1 MEGNSIKSF
10 ENLCKIFEMRIKLD
24 KERNIKTP
32 SDVID
37 NYEKYAKKID
47 SIYNKEFEKE
57 IRNLI
62 SPEVTL
68 EKEETRL
75 KRLIKLLEERLD
87 KRRELEEHFYN
98 STGKY
103 IDGFQLV
110 VSEDE
115 LEEKKTRLDTITKY
129 LTTKSEIDELTTSI
143 SKLKNSLIELEKEKE
158 EYTEKNKVMEDNIYS
173 SLMTSIKNDEYFTKI
188 NEDNYN
194 IELSTVE
201 DKVRENEETLEVTL
215 DSVKSLMN
223 SGTDDDY
230 TSYIEDAEKNYYIW
244 KNREIILKI
253 YELVIAYEEDFDRI
267 IAKRNKL
274 EDLIEENNHLKN
286 KLHIEDNNELL
297 DFENLLLEQK
307 DTLNS
312 EKEVLE
318 NIVNYT
324 SRIKFKEERLEEL
337 EEIKVDTTRMIPKEQ
352 VVVVVT
358 NEGYIKK
365 VPQRSYNTAKEEET
379 TLKENDYVTGLYN
392 ITTTDTLLL
401 FTNLGNYL
409 YLPVYDIP
417 EVKWK
422 ELGKHI
428 SNIISLSP
436 EEKVINSIPVYN
448 FDEERYITSFTK
460 NGMIKRTLLNEFKV
474 QRYSKPIKMMNLKGT
489 DEVISVTDSTLSN
502 VFIATSNGYG
512 LWYDINEVPV
522 VGIKAAGVKA
532 ISLKDDYVVSGILF
546 DVACEYLTILTD
558 KGTAKR
564 MRLTELEKTSRA
576 KRGILLMKTIKS
588 NPSKIIKAYIINS
601 KNQIGIVS
609 DDYSKIVKLTEISI
623 MDRYS
628 NGSYIIKDRIIDS
641 YIVSELISKEDK
653 EEVTEEIVVEKKQIS
668 LSEIDDKL
676 SNIDSII
683 KDINE

>member
-188 NEDNYN
+188 ND
-194 IELSTVE
+194 IELSTVD

-337 EEIKVDTTRMIPKEQ
+337 EEINNSYEILTILREYGIIDTYDTEEEAEEIPEEVSEEIPEEDAPKEE
-352 VVVVVT
+352 VLEDIVNDT
-358 NEGYIKK
+358 IDPYRIKEVIDYPK
-365 VPQRSYNTAKEEET
+365 TLNIGLAKLKGESVRET
-379 TLKENDYVTGLYN
+379 VNRKLNPKPKIN
-392 ITTTDTLLL
+392 L
-401 FTNLGNYL
+401 F
-409 YLPVYDIP
+409 D
-417 EVKWK
+417 
-422 ELGKHI
+422 ELTKDMK
-428 SNIISLSP
+428 P
-436 EEKVINSIPVYN
+436 EEKVEETPSANESVKEEPKQPV
-448 FDEERYITSFTK
+448 
-460 NGMIKRTLLNEFKV
+460 
-474 QRYSKPIKMMNLKGT
+474 
-489 DEVISVTDSTLSN
+489 
-502 VFIATSNGYG
+502 
-512 LWYDINEVPV
+512 
-522 VGIKAAGVKA
+522 
-532 ISLKDDYVVSGILF
+532 
-546 DVACEYLTILTD
+546 
-558 KGTAKR
+558 
-564 MRLTELEKTSRA
+564 
-576 KRGILLMKTIKS
+576 
-588 NPSKIIKAYIINS
+588 
-601 KNQIGIVS
+601 
-609 DDYSKIVKLTEISI
+609 
-623 MDRYS
+623 
-628 NGSYIIKDRIIDS
+628 
-641 YIVSELISKEDK
+641 KEDIVP
-653 EEVTEEIVVEKKQIS
+653 ETNNITPEPIWTMPTEEIEPVKEPKEENPVWTIPVVEQVKEEPTKDE
-668 LSEIDDKL
+668 EINKINLENTNNMFWIPVSDSKL
-676 SNIDSII
+676 ETKDFPNINIPINNKNFSNT
-683 KDINE
+683 KDNFGFPDLE

>member
-158 EYTEKNKVMEDNIYS
+158 EYMEDNIYS

-188 NEDNYN
+188 NEYNYN

-337 EEIKVDTTRMIPKEQ
+337 EEINNSYEILTILREYGIIDTYDTEEEAEEIPEEVSEEMPEEDAPKEE
-352 VVVVVT
+352 VLEDIV
-358 NEGYIKK
+358 NDSIDPYRIKEVIDYPK
-365 VPQRSYNTAKEEET
+365 TLNIGLAKLKGESVRET
-379 TLKENDYVTGLYN
+379 VNRKLNPKPKIN
-392 ITTTDTLLL
+392 L
-401 FTNLGNYL
+401 F
-409 YLPVYDIP
+409 D
-417 EVKWK
+417 
-422 ELGKHI
+422 ELTKDMK
-428 SNIISLSP
+428 P
-436 EEKVINSIPVYN
+436 EEKVEETPSTNESVKEEPKQPV
-448 FDEERYITSFTK
+448 
-460 NGMIKRTLLNEFKV
+460 
-474 QRYSKPIKMMNLKGT
+474 
-489 DEVISVTDSTLSN
+489 
-502 VFIATSNGYG
+502 
-512 LWYDINEVPV
+512 
-522 VGIKAAGVKA
+522 
-532 ISLKDDYVVSGILF
+532 
-546 DVACEYLTILTD
+546 
-558 KGTAKR
+558 
-564 MRLTELEKTSRA
+564 
-576 KRGILLMKTIKS
+576 
-588 NPSKIIKAYIINS
+588 
-601 KNQIGIVS
+601 
-609 DDYSKIVKLTEISI
+609 
-623 MDRYS
+623 
-628 NGSYIIKDRIIDS
+628 
-641 YIVSELISKEDK
+641 KEDIVP
-653 EEVTEEIVVEKKQIS
+653 ETNNITPEPIWTMPTEEIEPVKEPKEENPVWTIPVVEQAK
-668 LSEIDDKL
+668 EEP
-676 SNIDSII
+676 I
-683 KDINE
+683 KDEEINKINLENTNNMFWIPVSDSKLETKDFPNINIPINNKNFSNTKDNFGFPDLE

>member
-230 TSYIEDAEKNYYIW
+230 TSYVEDAEKNYYIW

-253 YELVIAYEEDFDRI
+253 YELVITYEEDFDRI

-337 EEIKVDTTRMIPKEQ
+337 EEINNSYEILTILREYGIIDTYDTEEEAEEIPEEVSEEIPEEDAPKEE
-352 VVVVVT
+352 VLEDIVNDT
-358 NEGYIKK
+358 IDPYRIKEVIDYPK
-365 VPQRSYNTAKEEET
+365 TLNIGLAKLKGESVRET
-379 TLKENDYVTGLYN
+379 VNRKLNPKPKIN
-392 ITTTDTLLL
+392 L
-401 FTNLGNYL
+401 F
-409 YLPVYDIP
+409 D
-417 EVKWK
+417 
-422 ELGKHI
+422 ELTKDMK
-428 SNIISLSP
+428 P
-436 EEKVINSIPVYN
+436 EEKVEETPSTNESVKEEPKQPV
-448 FDEERYITSFTK
+448 
-460 NGMIKRTLLNEFKV
+460 
-474 QRYSKPIKMMNLKGT
+474 
-489 DEVISVTDSTLSN
+489 
-502 VFIATSNGYG
+502 
-512 LWYDINEVPV
+512 
-522 VGIKAAGVKA
+522 
-532 ISLKDDYVVSGILF
+532 
-546 DVACEYLTILTD
+546 
-558 KGTAKR
+558 
-564 MRLTELEKTSRA
+564 
-576 KRGILLMKTIKS
+576 
-588 NPSKIIKAYIINS
+588 
-601 KNQIGIVS
+601 
-609 DDYSKIVKLTEISI
+609 
-623 MDRYS
+623 
-628 NGSYIIKDRIIDS
+628 
-641 YIVSELISKEDK
+641 KEDIVP
-653 EEVTEEIVVEKKQIS
+653 ETNNITPEPIWTMPTEEIEPVKEPKEDE
-668 LSEIDDKL
+668 EINKINLENTNNMFWIPVSDSKL
-676 SNIDSII
+676 ETKDFPNINIPINNKNFSNT
-683 KDINE
+683 KDNFGFPDLE

>member
-337 EEIKVDTTRMIPKEQ
+337 EEINNSYEILTILREYGIIDTYDTEEEAEEIPEEVSEEIPKEDA
-352 VVVVVT
+352 
-358 NEGYIKK
+358 
-365 VPQRSYNTAKEEET
+365 PKEEVLEDIVNDTIDPYRIKEVIDYPKTLNIGLAKLKGESVRET
-379 TLKENDYVTGLYN
+379 VNRKLNPKPKIN
-392 ITTTDTLLL
+392 L
-401 FTNLGNYL
+401 F
-409 YLPVYDIP
+409 D
-417 EVKWK
+417 
-422 ELGKHI
+422 ELTKDMK
-428 SNIISLSP
+428 P
-436 EEKVINSIPVYN
+436 EEKVEETPSTNESVKEEPKQPVKEGFEKVEHEVPLQSLLDIFN
-448 FDEERYITSFTK
+448 FDDLRAFDERV
-460 NGMIKRTLLNEFKV
+460 RKV
-474 QRYSKPIKMMNLKGT
+474 AEDTNIPLK
-489 DEVISVTDSTLSN
+489 
-502 VFIATSNGYG
+502 
-512 LWYDINEVPV
+512 
-522 VGIKAAGVKA
+522 
-532 ISLKDDYVVSGILF
+532 YVVEIQI
-546 DVACEYLTILTD
+546 Y
-558 KGTAKR
+558 KR
-564 MRLTELEKTSRA
+564 C
-576 KRGILLMKTIKS
+576 
-588 NPSKIIKAYIINS
+588 N
-601 KNQIGIVS
+601 
-609 DDYSKIVKLTEISI
+609 
-623 MDRYS
+623 
-628 NGSYIIKDRIIDS
+628 
-641 YIVSELISKEDK
+641 
-653 EEVTEEIVVEKKQIS
+653 
-668 LSEIDDKL
+668 
-676 SNIDSII
+676 
-683 KDINE
+683 

>member
-143 SKLKNSLIELEKEKE
+143 SKLKNSLIELENEKE

-244 KNREIILKI
+244 KNREIILRI

-267 IAKRNKL
+267 VAKRNKL

-337 EEIKVDTTRMIPKEQ
+337 EEINNSYEILTILREYGIIDTYDTEEEAEEIPEEVSEEIPEEDAPKEE
-352 VVVVVT
+352 VLEDIVNDT
-358 NEGYIKK
+358 IDPYRIKEVIDYPK
-365 VPQRSYNTAKEEET
+365 TLNIGLAKLKGESVRET
-379 TLKENDYVTGLYN
+379 VNRKLNPKPKIN
-392 ITTTDTLLL
+392 L
-401 FTNLGNYL
+401 F
-409 YLPVYDIP
+409 D
-417 EVKWK
+417 
-422 ELGKHI
+422 ELTKDMQ
-428 SNIISLSP
+428 P
-436 EEKVINSIPVYN
+436 EEKVEETPSTNESVKEEPKQPVKEDIVPETNNITPEPIWTMPVVEQAKEEPIKDEEINKINLENTNNMFWIPVSDSKLETKDFPNINIPINNKN
-448 FDEERYITSFTK
+448 FSNTK
-460 NGMIKRTLLNEFKV
+460 DNFGF
-474 QRYSKPIKMMNLKGT
+474 P
-489 DEVISVTDSTLSN
+489 D
-502 VFIATSNGYG
+502 
-512 LWYDINEVPV
+512 
-522 VGIKAAGVKA
+522 
-532 ISLKDDYVVSGILF
+532 
-546 DVACEYLTILTD
+546 
-558 KGTAKR
+558 
-564 MRLTELEKTSRA
+564 LE
-576 KRGILLMKTIKS
+576 
-588 NPSKIIKAYIINS
+588 
-601 KNQIGIVS
+601 
-609 DDYSKIVKLTEISI
+609 
-623 MDRYS
+623 
-628 NGSYIIKDRIIDS
+628 
-641 YIVSELISKEDK
+641 
-653 EEVTEEIVVEKKQIS
+653 
-668 LSEIDDKL
+668 
-676 SNIDSII
+676 
-683 KDINE
+683 

>member
-267 IAKRNKL
+267 MAKRNKL

-337 EEIKVDTTRMIPKEQ
+337 EEINNSYEILTILREYGIIDTYDTEEEAEEIPEEVSEEIPEEDAPKEE
-352 VVVVVT
+352 VLEDIVNDT
-358 NEGYIKK
+358 IDPYRIKEVIDYPK
-365 VPQRSYNTAKEEET
+365 TLNIGLAKLKGESVRET
-379 TLKENDYVTGLYN
+379 VNRKLNPKPKIN
-392 ITTTDTLLL
+392 L
-401 FTNLGNYL
+401 F
-409 YLPVYDIP
+409 D
-417 EVKWK
+417 
-422 ELGKHI
+422 ELTKDMK
-428 SNIISLSP
+428 P
-436 EEKVINSIPVYN
+436 EEKVEETPSTNESVKEEPKQPV
-448 FDEERYITSFTK
+448 
-460 NGMIKRTLLNEFKV
+460 
-474 QRYSKPIKMMNLKGT
+474 
-489 DEVISVTDSTLSN
+489 
-502 VFIATSNGYG
+502 
-512 LWYDINEVPV
+512 
-522 VGIKAAGVKA
+522 
-532 ISLKDDYVVSGILF
+532 
-546 DVACEYLTILTD
+546 
-558 KGTAKR
+558 
-564 MRLTELEKTSRA
+564 
-576 KRGILLMKTIKS
+576 
-588 NPSKIIKAYIINS
+588 
-601 KNQIGIVS
+601 
-609 DDYSKIVKLTEISI
+609 
-623 MDRYS
+623 
-628 NGSYIIKDRIIDS
+628 
-641 YIVSELISKEDK
+641 KEDIVP
-653 EEVTEEIVVEKKQIS
+653 ETNNITPEPIWTMPTEEIEPVKEPKEENPVWTIPVVEQAK
-668 LSEIDDKL
+668 EEP
-676 SNIDSII
+676 I
-683 KDINE
+683 KDEEINKINLENTNKNDRLNILKQLYIWNYKKINQKID

>member
-337 EEIKVDTTRMIPKEQ
+337 EEINNSYEILTILREYGIIDTYDTEEEAEEIPEEVSEEIPEEDAPKEE
-352 VVVVVT
+352 VLEDIVNDSIDPYRIKEVIDYPKTLNIGLAKLKGESVRETVNRKLNPKPKINLF
-358 NEGYIKK
+358 NELTKDMK
-365 VPQRSYNTAKEEET
+365 
-379 TLKENDYVTGLYN
+379 
-392 ITTTDTLLL
+392 
-401 FTNLGNYL
+401 
-409 YLPVYDIP
+409 
-417 EVKWK
+417 
-422 ELGKHI
+422 
-428 SNIISLSP
+428 P
-436 EEKVINSIPVYN
+436 EEKVEETPSTNESVKEEPKQPV
-448 FDEERYITSFTK
+448 
-460 NGMIKRTLLNEFKV
+460 
-474 QRYSKPIKMMNLKGT
+474 
-489 DEVISVTDSTLSN
+489 
-502 VFIATSNGYG
+502 
-512 LWYDINEVPV
+512 
-522 VGIKAAGVKA
+522 
-532 ISLKDDYVVSGILF
+532 
-546 DVACEYLTILTD
+546 
-558 KGTAKR
+558 
-564 MRLTELEKTSRA
+564 
-576 KRGILLMKTIKS
+576 
-588 NPSKIIKAYIINS
+588 
-601 KNQIGIVS
+601 
-609 DDYSKIVKLTEISI
+609 
-623 MDRYS
+623 
-628 NGSYIIKDRIIDS
+628 
-641 YIVSELISKEDK
+641 KEDIVP
-653 EEVTEEIVVEKKQIS
+653 ETNNITPEPIWTMPTEEIEPVKEPKKENPVWTIPVVEQAK
-668 LSEIDDKL
+668 EEP
-676 SNIDSII
+676 I
-683 KDINE
+683 KDEEINKINLENTNNMFWIPVSDSKLETKDFPNINILINNKNFSNTKDNFGFPDLE

>member
-10 ENLCKIFEMRIKLD
+10 VNLCKIFEMRIKLD

-143 SKLKNSLIELEKEKE
+143 SKLKNSLIELENEKE

-267 IAKRNKL
+267 MAKRNKL

-337 EEIKVDTTRMIPKEQ
+337 EEINNSYEILTILREYGIIDTYDTEEEAEEIPEEVSEEIPEEDAPKEE
-352 VVVVVT
+352 VLEDIVNDT
-358 NEGYIKK
+358 IDPYRIKEVIDYPK
-365 VPQRSYNTAKEEET
+365 TLNIGLAKLKGESVRET
-379 TLKENDYVTGLYN
+379 VNRKLNPKPKIN
-392 ITTTDTLLL
+392 L
-401 FTNLGNYL
+401 F
-409 YLPVYDIP
+409 D
-417 EVKWK
+417 
-422 ELGKHI
+422 ELTKDMK
-428 SNIISLSP
+428 P
-436 EEKVINSIPVYN
+436 EEKVEETPSTNESVKEEPKQPV
-448 FDEERYITSFTK
+448 
-460 NGMIKRTLLNEFKV
+460 
-474 QRYSKPIKMMNLKGT
+474 
-489 DEVISVTDSTLSN
+489 
-502 VFIATSNGYG
+502 
-512 LWYDINEVPV
+512 
-522 VGIKAAGVKA
+522 
-532 ISLKDDYVVSGILF
+532 
-546 DVACEYLTILTD
+546 
-558 KGTAKR
+558 
-564 MRLTELEKTSRA
+564 
-576 KRGILLMKTIKS
+576 
-588 NPSKIIKAYIINS
+588 
-601 KNQIGIVS
+601 
-609 DDYSKIVKLTEISI
+609 
-623 MDRYS
+623 
-628 NGSYIIKDRIIDS
+628 
-641 YIVSELISKEDK
+641 KEDIVP
-653 EEVTEEIVVEKKQIS
+653 ETNNITPEPIWTMPTEEIEPVKESKEENPVWTIPVVEQAKEEPIKDE
-668 LSEIDDKL
+668 EINKINLENTNNMFWIPVSDSKL
-676 SNIDSII
+676 ETKDFSNINIPINNKNFSNT
-683 KDINE
+683 KDNFGFPDLE

>member
-253 YELVIAYEEDFDRI
+253 YELVITYEEDFDRI
-267 IAKRNKL
+267 MAKRNKL

-286 KLHIEDNNELL
+286 KLHTEDNNELL

-337 EEIKVDTTRMIPKEQ
+337 EEINNSYEILTILREYGIIDTYDTEEEAEEIPEEDAPKEE
-352 VVVVVT
+352 VLEDIVNDT
-358 NEGYIKK
+358 IDPYRIKEVIDYPK
-365 VPQRSYNTAKEEET
+365 TLNIGLAKLKGESVRET
-379 TLKENDYVTGLYN
+379 VNRKLNPKPKIN
-392 ITTTDTLLL
+392 L
-401 FTNLGNYL
+401 F
-409 YLPVYDIP
+409 D
-417 EVKWK
+417 
-422 ELGKHI
+422 ELTKDMK
-428 SNIISLSP
+428 P
-436 EEKVINSIPVYN
+436 EEKVEETPSTNESVKEEPKQPV
-448 FDEERYITSFTK
+448 
-460 NGMIKRTLLNEFKV
+460 
-474 QRYSKPIKMMNLKGT
+474 
-489 DEVISVTDSTLSN
+489 
-502 VFIATSNGYG
+502 
-512 LWYDINEVPV
+512 
-522 VGIKAAGVKA
+522 
-532 ISLKDDYVVSGILF
+532 
-546 DVACEYLTILTD
+546 
-558 KGTAKR
+558 
-564 MRLTELEKTSRA
+564 
-576 KRGILLMKTIKS
+576 
-588 NPSKIIKAYIINS
+588 
-601 KNQIGIVS
+601 
-609 DDYSKIVKLTEISI
+609 
-623 MDRYS
+623 
-628 NGSYIIKDRIIDS
+628 
-641 YIVSELISKEDK
+641 KEDIVP
-653 EEVTEEIVVEKKQIS
+653 ETNNITPEPIWTMPTEEIEPVKEPKEENPVWTIPVVEQAK
-668 LSEIDDKL
+668 EEP
-676 SNIDSII
+676 I
-683 KDINE
+683 KDEEINKINLENTNNMFWIPVSDSKLETKDFPNINIPINNKNFSNTKDNFGFPDLE

>member
-194 IELSTVE
+194 IELSSVE

-244 KNREIILKI
+244 KNREIILRI

-337 EEIKVDTTRMIPKEQ
+337 EEINNSYEILTILREYGIIDTYDTEEEAEEIPEEVSEEIPEEDAPKEE
-352 VVVVVT
+352 VLEDIVNDT
-358 NEGYIKK
+358 IDPYRIKEVIDYPK
-365 VPQRSYNTAKEEET
+365 TLNIGLAKLKGESVRET
-379 TLKENDYVTGLYN
+379 VNRKLNPKPKIN
-392 ITTTDTLLL
+392 L
-401 FTNLGNYL
+401 F
-409 YLPVYDIP
+409 D
-417 EVKWK
+417 
-422 ELGKHI
+422 ELTKDMQ
-428 SNIISLSP
+428 P
-436 EEKVINSIPVYN
+436 EEKVEETPSTNESVKEEPKQPV
-448 FDEERYITSFTK
+448 
-460 NGMIKRTLLNEFKV
+460 
-474 QRYSKPIKMMNLKGT
+474 
-489 DEVISVTDSTLSN
+489 
-502 VFIATSNGYG
+502 
-512 LWYDINEVPV
+512 
-522 VGIKAAGVKA
+522 
-532 ISLKDDYVVSGILF
+532 
-546 DVACEYLTILTD
+546 
-558 KGTAKR
+558 
-564 MRLTELEKTSRA
+564 
-576 KRGILLMKTIKS
+576 
-588 NPSKIIKAYIINS
+588 
-601 KNQIGIVS
+601 
-609 DDYSKIVKLTEISI
+609 
-623 MDRYS
+623 
-628 NGSYIIKDRIIDS
+628 
-641 YIVSELISKEDK
+641 KEDIVP
-653 EEVTEEIVVEKKQIS
+653 ETNNITPEPIWTMPTEEIEPVKEPKEENPVWTIPVVEQAK
-668 LSEIDDKL
+668 EEP
-676 SNIDSII
+676 I
-683 KDINE
+683 KDEEINKINLENTNNMFWIPVSEN

>member
-68 EKEETRL
+68 EKEEIRL

-194 IELSTVE
+194 IELSSVE

-244 KNREIILKI
+244 KNREIILRI

-337 EEIKVDTTRMIPKEQ
+337 EEINNSYEILTILREYGIIDTYDTEEEAEEIPEEDAPKEE
-352 VVVVVT
+352 VLEDIVNDT
-358 NEGYIKK
+358 IDPYRIKEVIDYPK
-365 VPQRSYNTAKEEET
+365 TLNIGLAKLKGESVRET
-379 TLKENDYVTGLYN
+379 VNRKLNPKPKIN
-392 ITTTDTLLL
+392 L
-401 FTNLGNYL
+401 F
-409 YLPVYDIP
+409 D
-417 EVKWK
+417 
-422 ELGKHI
+422 ELTKDMK
-428 SNIISLSP
+428 P
-436 EEKVINSIPVYN
+436 EEKVEETPSTNESVKEEPKQPV
-448 FDEERYITSFTK
+448 
-460 NGMIKRTLLNEFKV
+460 
-474 QRYSKPIKMMNLKGT
+474 
-489 DEVISVTDSTLSN
+489 
-502 VFIATSNGYG
+502 
-512 LWYDINEVPV
+512 
-522 VGIKAAGVKA
+522 
-532 ISLKDDYVVSGILF
+532 
-546 DVACEYLTILTD
+546 
-558 KGTAKR
+558 
-564 MRLTELEKTSRA
+564 
-576 KRGILLMKTIKS
+576 
-588 NPSKIIKAYIINS
+588 
-601 KNQIGIVS
+601 
-609 DDYSKIVKLTEISI
+609 
-623 MDRYS
+623 
-628 NGSYIIKDRIIDS
+628 
-641 YIVSELISKEDK
+641 KEDIVP
-653 EEVTEEIVVEKKQIS
+653 EANNITPEPIWTMPTEEIEPVKESKEENPVWTIPVVEQAK
-668 LSEIDDKL
+668 EEP
-676 SNIDSII
+676 I
-683 KDINE
+683 KDEEINKINLENTNNMFWIPVSDSKLETKDFPNINIPINNKNFSNTKDNFGFPDLE

>member
-286 KLHIEDNNELL
+286 KLHTEDNNELL

-337 EEIKVDTTRMIPKEQ
+337 EEINNSYEMLTILREYGIIDTYDTEEEAEEIPEEVSEEIPEEDAPKEE
-352 VVVVVT
+352 VLEDIVNDT
-358 NEGYIKK
+358 IDPYRIKEVIDYPK
-365 VPQRSYNTAKEEET
+365 TLNIGLAKLKGESVRET
-379 TLKENDYVTGLYN
+379 VNRKLNPKPKIN
-392 ITTTDTLLL
+392 L
-401 FTNLGNYL
+401 F
-409 YLPVYDIP
+409 D
-417 EVKWK
+417 
-422 ELGKHI
+422 ELTKDMK
-428 SNIISLSP
+428 P
-436 EEKVINSIPVYN
+436 EEKVEETPSTNESVKEEPKQPVKEDIVPETNNITPEPIWTIPVVEQAKEEPIK
-448 FDEERYITSFTK
+448 DEEINK
-460 NGMIKRTLLNEFKV
+460 I
-474 QRYSKPIKMMNLKGT
+474 NLENT
-489 DEVISVTDSTLSN
+489 NNMFWI
-502 VFIATSNGYG
+502 
-512 LWYDINEVPV
+512 P
-522 VGIKAAGVKA
+522 
-532 ISLKDDYVVSGILF
+532 
-546 DVACEYLTILTD
+546 
-558 KGTAKR
+558 
-564 MRLTELEKTSRA
+564 
-576 KRGILLMKTIKS
+576 
-588 NPSKIIKAYIINS
+588 
-601 KNQIGIVS
+601 VS
-609 DDYSKIVKLTEISI
+609 DSKLETKDFPNINIPINNKNF
-623 MDRYS
+623 S
-628 NGSYIIKDRIIDS
+628 NTKDNFGFPDL
-641 YIVSELISKEDK
+641 E
-653 EEVTEEIVVEKKQIS
+653 
-668 LSEIDDKL
+668 
-676 SNIDSII
+676 
-683 KDINE
+683 

>member
-158 EYTEKNKVMEDNIYS
+158 EYTGKNKVMEDNIYS

-337 EEIKVDTTRMIPKEQ
+337 EEINNSYEILTILREYGIIDTYDTEEEAEEIPEEVSEEIPEEDAPKEE
-352 VVVVVT
+352 VLEDIVNDSIDPYRIKEVIDYPKTLNIGLAKLKGESVRETVNRKLNPKPKINLF
-358 NEGYIKK
+358 NELTKDMK
-365 VPQRSYNTAKEEET
+365 
-379 TLKENDYVTGLYN
+379 
-392 ITTTDTLLL
+392 
-401 FTNLGNYL
+401 
-409 YLPVYDIP
+409 
-417 EVKWK
+417 
-422 ELGKHI
+422 
-428 SNIISLSP
+428 P
-436 EEKVINSIPVYN
+436 EEKVEETPSTNESVKEEPKQPV
-448 FDEERYITSFTK
+448 
-460 NGMIKRTLLNEFKV
+460 
-474 QRYSKPIKMMNLKGT
+474 
-489 DEVISVTDSTLSN
+489 
-502 VFIATSNGYG
+502 
-512 LWYDINEVPV
+512 
-522 VGIKAAGVKA
+522 
-532 ISLKDDYVVSGILF
+532 
-546 DVACEYLTILTD
+546 
-558 KGTAKR
+558 
-564 MRLTELEKTSRA
+564 
-576 KRGILLMKTIKS
+576 
-588 NPSKIIKAYIINS
+588 
-601 KNQIGIVS
+601 
-609 DDYSKIVKLTEISI
+609 
-623 MDRYS
+623 
-628 NGSYIIKDRIIDS
+628 
-641 YIVSELISKEDK
+641 KEDIVP
-653 EEVTEEIVVEKKQIS
+653 ETNNITPEPIWTMPTEEIEPVKEPKEEKPVWTIPVVEQAK
-668 LSEIDDKL
+668 EEP
-676 SNIDSII
+676 I
-683 KDINE
+683 KDEEMTVEILLKTLPKLEKQTGVILPYTDFIKEKIYKARSKFQLYKQSLH

>member
-143 SKLKNSLIELEKEKE
+143 SKLKNSLIELENKKE

-267 IAKRNKL
+267 MAKRNKL

-337 EEIKVDTTRMIPKEQ
+337 EEINNSYEILTILREYGIIDTYDTEEEAEEIPEE
-352 VVVVVT
+352 VS
-358 NEGYIKK
+358 EEI
-365 VPQRSYNTAKEEET
+365 PEEDASKEEVLEDIVNDTIDPYRIKEVIDYPKTLNIGLAKLKGESVRET
-379 TLKENDYVTGLYN
+379 VNRKLNPKPKIN
-392 ITTTDTLLL
+392 L
-401 FTNLGNYL
+401 F
-409 YLPVYDIP
+409 D
-417 EVKWK
+417 
-422 ELGKHI
+422 ELTKDMQ
-428 SNIISLSP
+428 P
-436 EEKVINSIPVYN
+436 EEKVEETPSTNESVKEEPKQPV
-448 FDEERYITSFTK
+448 
-460 NGMIKRTLLNEFKV
+460 
-474 QRYSKPIKMMNLKGT
+474 
-489 DEVISVTDSTLSN
+489 
-502 VFIATSNGYG
+502 
-512 LWYDINEVPV
+512 
-522 VGIKAAGVKA
+522 
-532 ISLKDDYVVSGILF
+532 
-546 DVACEYLTILTD
+546 
-558 KGTAKR
+558 
-564 MRLTELEKTSRA
+564 
-576 KRGILLMKTIKS
+576 
-588 NPSKIIKAYIINS
+588 
-601 KNQIGIVS
+601 
-609 DDYSKIVKLTEISI
+609 
-623 MDRYS
+623 
-628 NGSYIIKDRIIDS
+628 
-641 YIVSELISKEDK
+641 KEDIVP
-653 EEVTEEIVVEKKQIS
+653 ETNNITPEPIWTMPTEEIEPVKEPKEENPVWTIPVVEQAK
-668 LSEIDDKL
+668 EEP
-676 SNIDSII
+676 I
-683 KDINE
+683 KDEEINKINLENTNNMFWIPVSDSKLETKDFPNINIPINNKNFSNTKDNFGFPDLE

>member
-286 KLHIEDNNELL
+286 KLHTEDNNELL

-337 EEIKVDTTRMIPKEQ
+337 EEINNSYEILTILREYGIIDTYDTEEEAEEIPEEVSEEIPKEDA
-352 VVVVVT
+352 
-358 NEGYIKK
+358 
-365 VPQRSYNTAKEEET
+365 PKEEVLEDIVNDTIDPYRIKEVIDYPKTLNIGLAKLKGESVRET
-379 TLKENDYVTGLYN
+379 VNRKLNPKPKIN
-392 ITTTDTLLL
+392 L
-401 FTNLGNYL
+401 F
-409 YLPVYDIP
+409 D
-417 EVKWK
+417 
-422 ELGKHI
+422 ELTKDMK
-428 SNIISLSP
+428 P
-436 EEKVINSIPVYN
+436 EEKVEETPSTNESVKEEPKQPV
-448 FDEERYITSFTK
+448 
-460 NGMIKRTLLNEFKV
+460 
-474 QRYSKPIKMMNLKGT
+474 
-489 DEVISVTDSTLSN
+489 
-502 VFIATSNGYG
+502 
-512 LWYDINEVPV
+512 
-522 VGIKAAGVKA
+522 
-532 ISLKDDYVVSGILF
+532 
-546 DVACEYLTILTD
+546 
-558 KGTAKR
+558 
-564 MRLTELEKTSRA
+564 
-576 KRGILLMKTIKS
+576 
-588 NPSKIIKAYIINS
+588 
-601 KNQIGIVS
+601 
-609 DDYSKIVKLTEISI
+609 
-623 MDRYS
+623 
-628 NGSYIIKDRIIDS
+628 
-641 YIVSELISKEDK
+641 KEDIVP
-653 EEVTEEIVVEKKQIS
+653 ETNNITPEPIWTMPTEEIEPVKDE
-668 LSEIDDKL
+668 EINKINLENTNNMFWIPVSDSKL
-676 SNIDSII
+676 ETKDFPNINIPINNKNFSNT
-683 KDINE
+683 KDNFGFPDLE

>member
-143 SKLKNSLIELEKEKE
+143 SKLKNSLIELENEKE

-244 KNREIILKI
+244 KNREIILRI

-337 EEIKVDTTRMIPKEQ
+337 EEINNSYEILTILREYGIIDTYDTEEVSEEIPEEDAQ
-352 VVVVVT
+352 
-358 NEGYIKK
+358 
-365 VPQRSYNTAKEEET
+365 KEEVLEDIVNDTIDPYRIKEVIDYPKTLNIGLAKLKGESVRET
-379 TLKENDYVTGLYN
+379 VNRKLNPKPKIN
-392 ITTTDTLLL
+392 L
-401 FTNLGNYL
+401 F
-409 YLPVYDIP
+409 D
-417 EVKWK
+417 
-422 ELGKHI
+422 ELTKDMK
-428 SNIISLSP
+428 P
-436 EEKVINSIPVYN
+436 EEKVEETPSTNESVKEEPKQPV
-448 FDEERYITSFTK
+448 
-460 NGMIKRTLLNEFKV
+460 
-474 QRYSKPIKMMNLKGT
+474 
-489 DEVISVTDSTLSN
+489 
-502 VFIATSNGYG
+502 
-512 LWYDINEVPV
+512 
-522 VGIKAAGVKA
+522 
-532 ISLKDDYVVSGILF
+532 
-546 DVACEYLTILTD
+546 
-558 KGTAKR
+558 
-564 MRLTELEKTSRA
+564 
-576 KRGILLMKTIKS
+576 
-588 NPSKIIKAYIINS
+588 
-601 KNQIGIVS
+601 
-609 DDYSKIVKLTEISI
+609 
-623 MDRYS
+623 
-628 NGSYIIKDRIIDS
+628 
-641 YIVSELISKEDK
+641 KEDIVP
-653 EEVTEEIVVEKKQIS
+653 ETNNITPEPIWTMPTEEIEPVKEPKEENPVWTIPVVEQAK
-668 LSEIDDKL
+668 EEP
-676 SNIDSII
+676 I
-683 KDINE
+683 KDEEINKINLENTNNMFWIPVSDSKLETKDFPNINIPINNKNFSNTKDNFGFPDLE

>member
-143 SKLKNSLIELEKEKE
+143 SKLKNSLIELENEKE

-267 IAKRNKL
+267 MAKRNKL

-337 EEIKVDTTRMIPKEQ
+337 EEINNSYEILTILREYGIIDTYDTEEEAEEIPEEVSEEIPEEDAPKEE
-352 VVVVVT
+352 VLEDIVNDT
-358 NEGYIKK
+358 IDPYRIKEVIDYPK
-365 VPQRSYNTAKEEET
+365 TLNIGLAKLKGESVRET
-379 TLKENDYVTGLYN
+379 VNRKLNPKPKIN
-392 ITTTDTLLL
+392 L
-401 FTNLGNYL
+401 F
-409 YLPVYDIP
+409 D
-417 EVKWK
+417 
-422 ELGKHI
+422 ELTKDMK
-428 SNIISLSP
+428 P
-436 EEKVINSIPVYN
+436 EEKVEETPSTNESVKEEPKQPV
-448 FDEERYITSFTK
+448 
-460 NGMIKRTLLNEFKV
+460 
-474 QRYSKPIKMMNLKGT
+474 
-489 DEVISVTDSTLSN
+489 
-502 VFIATSNGYG
+502 
-512 LWYDINEVPV
+512 
-522 VGIKAAGVKA
+522 
-532 ISLKDDYVVSGILF
+532 
-546 DVACEYLTILTD
+546 
-558 KGTAKR
+558 
-564 MRLTELEKTSRA
+564 
-576 KRGILLMKTIKS
+576 
-588 NPSKIIKAYIINS
+588 
-601 KNQIGIVS
+601 
-609 DDYSKIVKLTEISI
+609 
-623 MDRYS
+623 
-628 NGSYIIKDRIIDS
+628 
-641 YIVSELISKEDK
+641 KEDIVP
-653 EEVTEEIVVEKKQIS
+653 ETNNITPEPIWTMPTEEIEPVKEPKEENPVWTIPVVEQA
-668 LSEIDDKL
+668 EEEP
-676 SNIDSII
+676 I
-683 KDINE
+683 KDEEINKINLENTNNMFWIPVSDSKLETKDNFGFPDLE

>member
-230 TSYIEDAEKNYYIW
+230 TSYVEDAEKNYYIW

-253 YELVIAYEEDFDRI
+253 YELVITYEEDFDRI

-337 EEIKVDTTRMIPKEQ
+337 EEINNSYEILTILREYGIIDTYDTEEEAEEIPEEVSEEIPEEDAPKEE
-352 VVVVVT
+352 VLEDIVNDT
-358 NEGYIKK
+358 IDPYRIKEVIDYPK
-365 VPQRSYNTAKEEET
+365 TLNIGLAKLKGESVRET
-379 TLKENDYVTGLYN
+379 VNRKLNPKPKIN
-392 ITTTDTLLL
+392 L
-401 FTNLGNYL
+401 F
-409 YLPVYDIP
+409 D
-417 EVKWK
+417 
-422 ELGKHI
+422 ELTKDMQ
-428 SNIISLSP
+428 P
-436 EEKVINSIPVYN
+436 EEKVEETPSTNESVKEEPKQPV
-448 FDEERYITSFTK
+448 
-460 NGMIKRTLLNEFKV
+460 
-474 QRYSKPIKMMNLKGT
+474 
-489 DEVISVTDSTLSN
+489 
-502 VFIATSNGYG
+502 
-512 LWYDINEVPV
+512 
-522 VGIKAAGVKA
+522 
-532 ISLKDDYVVSGILF
+532 
-546 DVACEYLTILTD
+546 
-558 KGTAKR
+558 
-564 MRLTELEKTSRA
+564 
-576 KRGILLMKTIKS
+576 
-588 NPSKIIKAYIINS
+588 
-601 KNQIGIVS
+601 
-609 DDYSKIVKLTEISI
+609 
-623 MDRYS
+623 
-628 NGSYIIKDRIIDS
+628 
-641 YIVSELISKEDK
+641 KEDIVP
-653 EEVTEEIVVEKKQIS
+653 ETNNITPEPIWTMPTEEIEPVKEPKEDE
-668 LSEIDDKL
+668 EINKINLENTNNMFWIPVSDSKL
-676 SNIDSII
+676 ETKDFPNINIPINNKNFSNT
-683 KDINE
+683 KDNFGFPDLE